1 MTNADKDRVSPD
13 ANKDRVSPQA
23 NKDRVVIFDTTLRD
37 GEQSPG
43 ATMTHDEKL
52 EIAGLLDEMGV
63 DIIEA
68 GFPIASEGDFR
79 AVSEIAKNAKN
90 SVICGLARANIKDI
104 DRCWEAVKHARQP
117 RIHTFIGTSPLHRAI
132 PNLTQDEMADRIHE
146 TVTHARNLCDNVQ
159 WSPMDA
165 TRTEWDYL
173 ARVVEIAIKAGAT
186 TINIPDTV
194 GYTAPV
200 ESADLIRRLIAEVP
214 GAEEVVFATHCHN
227 DLGMATANS
236 LAAVAGGARQI
247 ECTING
253 LGERAGNTALEEV
266 VMALKVRNDI
276 MPYYT
281 GVDSTKIMHI
291 SRRVATVSGF
301 NVQYNK
307 AIVGK
312 NAFAHESGIHQDG
325 MLKNAETFEI
335 MRPADVGLAETNI
348 VMGKHSG
355 RAALRAKLK
364 DLGFELGANQL
375 DDVFYRFKDLA
386 DRKKEVYDE
395 DLVALVAA
403 GEDEAKDRLVIKSL
417 RVVCGTGGP
426 AEAKLV
432 MSVDGEEKTAT
443 QSGDGPVDATFK
455 AVRELHPNDARLSLY
470 QVSAVTEGTD
480 AQATVS
486 VRLEEEGNIATGQ
499 SADTDTVLASAKAY
513 VHALNRLLVRRGKT
527 GEDKREISYKDVS

>member
-1 MTNADKDRVSPD
+1 MSNNQVL
-13 ANKDRVSPQA
+13 
-23 NKDRVVIFDTTLRD
+23 IFDTTLRD

-52 EIAGLLDEMGV
+52 EIASMLDDMGV

-68 GFPIASEGDFR
+68 GFPIASEGDFA
-79 AVSEIAKNAKN
+79 AVSEIAKNSVN
-90 SVICGLARANIKDI
+90 SRICGLARANFADI
-104 DRCWEAVKHARQP
+104 DRCWEAVKHAKQN

-132 PNLTQDEMADRIHE
+132 PNLTMDEMADKIHQ

-173 ARVVEIAIKAGAT
+173 CRVIEIAIKAGAT

-194 GYTAPV
+194 GYTAPA
-200 ESADLIRRLIAEVP
+200 ESADLIKRLIETVP
-214 GAEEVVFATHCHN
+214 GADEVIFATHCHN

-266 VMALKVRNDI
+266 VMALKTRHDI
-276 MPYYT
+276 MPWTT
-281 GVDSTKIMHI
+281 GIDTTKIMAI
-291 SRRVATVSGF
+291 SRRVSTVSGF
-301 NVQYNK
+301 LVQPNK

-325 MLKNAETFEI
+325 MLKNRENFEI
-335 MRPADVGLAETNI
+335 MRPEDVGLSGTSLPL
-348 VMGKHSG
+348 GKHSG
-355 RAALRAKLK
+355 RAALRDKLEQ
-364 DLGFELGANQL
+364 LGFEVGDNQL
-375 DDVFYRFKDLA
+375 KDIFVRFKELA
-386 DRKKEVYDE
+386 DRKKEVFD
-395 DLVALVAA
+395 DDVVALVRADS
-403 GEDEAKDRLVIKSL
+403 GEDEDDRLQLVSMK
-417 RVVCGTGGP
+417 VVCGTGGP
-426 AEAKLV
+426 AESTIE
-432 MSVDGEEKTAT
+432 MEVDGKELSATAE
-443 QSGDGPVDATFK
+443 GDGPVDATFK
-455 AVRELHPNDARLSLY
+455 AIREIHPNAARLQLY

-486 VRLEEEGNIATGQ
+486 VRLEEDGVIATGQ
-499 SADTDTVLASAKAY
+499 SANTDTVVASAKAY
-513 VHALNRLLVRRGKT
+513 IHALNRLLVRRDKV
-527 GEDKREISYKDVS
+527 GEGADAKEVSYKDLA